1 MLFRS
6 MVKSLKEIEEIFLAR
21 QEQERQKAGK
31 DQKQEE
37 SPKNEKSLR
46 EIVSQDKGKSPNKY
60 QKYSV
65 IISNIVYGLT
75 ILFLLIFVLIA
86 PKLEYDPGIVGTVI
100 RIVEDN
106 TGIFMILFFLLMG
119 LSLFLRFVGERQNR

>member
-1 MLFRS
+1 

-31 DQKQEE
+31 DQKKAE
-37 SPKNEKSLR
+37 SRKDENSLR
-46 EIVSQDKGKSPNKY
+46 GIVSLDKGKTPNKY

-65 IISNIVYGLT
+65 IISNVVYGLT
-75 ILFLLIFVLIA
+75 ILFWLIIVLIA
-86 PKLEYDPGIVGTVI
+86 PRIEYAPGMVGAVI

-106 TGIFMILFFLLMG
+106 TGVFMILFFLLMG
-119 LSLFLRFVGERQNR
+119 LSLFLRFVGERQKR